1 MQDDDDD
8 QYAYAEGDPELMQL
22 IQERDQAFL
31 NTDYAWARD
40 RIHQVDPTR
49 SETFIQRSF
58 HMARMQW
65 TKCPPELKE
74 ASERFLATNGRMDA

>member
-1 MQDDDDD
+1 MDDDND

-31 NTDYAWARD
+31 TTDYAWAEKRL
-40 RIHQVDPTR
+40 RAVDPNATDQ
-49 SETFIQRSF
+49 FIQKLF
-58 HMARMQW
+58 HRARTAW
-65 TKCPPELKE
+65 TNCPPELKE